1 LVIAV
6 GLGALA
12 LAGTASATKPFRGTF
27 DDTEVFVDPDVCAA
41 APWGFDVNVQHE
53 YGFFDVFSDKNGN
66 AVKVSA
72 HVNYDATIS
81 ANGKTSLER
90 DTWQTTFYPDGTSRQ
105 TGSTVHIQGPGGIVV
120 KDAGQVVFLPVKGAG
135 DCGQRADGPPPVC
148 GVLDLAQRRDRH
160 AGSVT
165 DLALRQT

>member
-1 LVIAV
+1 MRLRTLLVIAV

-66 AVKVSA
+66 AVKVIA

-81 ANGKTSLER
+81 ANGKTILER

-105 TGSTVHIQGPGGIVV
+105 TGSTVHIKGPGGIVV
-120 KDAGQVVFLPVKGAG
+120 KDAGQVVFN
-135 DCGQRADGPPPVC
+135 ADGSIAYVHGPHEQLVDNVSFCP
-148 GVLDLAQRRDRH
+148 
-160 AGSVT
+160 
-165 DLALRQT
+165 ALVP